1 MDEIEIILIA
11 LLVSVAL
18 LASAARAVNL
28 PYPVVLV
35 LGGILLGVLPG
46 LPEARLNP
54 DLVLVIFL
62 PPLIYSSAF
71 FTNLSDLRRDLR
83 PISTLAI
90 GLVLATT
97 CTVAVAAHAVI
108 DDMSWAV
115 AFTLGAIVAPT
126 DTVAVG
132 AIVQRMGLPRRM
144 REVLEG
150 ESLINDGTALVAY
163 KVAVAAVATGS
174 FSLAD
179 AGFHFIA
186 DAGGGVLIGLAAGYV
201 IAEVRRR
208 LDDPLVENTIS
219 LLTGYAAYVP
229 AEQLGAS
236 GILAAVTV
244 GVYMGFRS
252 AGIVSPATRLQASML
267 WEVLVFL
274 LNAILFVLIGLQL
287 PLIVDGLG
295 GYAAMT
301 LVGWGLLV
309 SGGVIITRL
318 VWQHTIVFLI
328 RAIDRRPHLVGQ
340 RTTWQMR
347 TVSAWA
353 GIRGAV
359 SLAAALALPADFPQR
374 DLVIFLTFCVIAVTL
389 VGQGLTL
396 PYVIRRLGVSDG
408 GRAEKEE
415 LKARLLATKAAIA
428 RIDELGGED
437 WTRDETIERMRA
449 LYEYRKRRLA
459 ARAGKVEDDGY
470 EDRSVAYQ
478 TLVREVLEAQ
488 RAELQR
494 LRAEGTIS
502 AEVMRRIER
511 ELDLEDQRLEI

>member
-1 MDEIEIILIA
+1 MHEIELILIA
-11 LLVSVAL
+11 LLVSVAV
-18 LASAARAVNL
+18 LASAARAAHL
-28 PYPVVLV
+28 PYPIVLV
-35 LGGILLGVLPG
+35 LGGIVLGLIPG

-97 CTVAVAAHAVI
+97 VTVALAAHAVV

-126 DTVAVG
+126 DTIAVS
-132 AIVQRMGLPRRM
+132 AILQRMNLPRRM
-144 REVLEG
+144 LNVLEG

-163 KVAVAAVATGS
+163 KVAVVAVTTGA

-179 AGFHFIA
+179 AGFHFLA
-186 DAGGGVLIGLAAGYV
+186 DAGGGILIGLGTGFV
-201 IAEVRRR
+201 LAEVRRR
-208 LDDPLVENTIS
+208 LDDPLIENTIS
-219 LLTGYAAYVP
+219 LLSGYAAYVP
-229 AEQLGAS
+229 AERAGAS

-244 GVYMGFRS
+244 GVYIGAR
-252 AGIVSPATRLQASML
+252 APGIVSPATRLQGQML

-287 PLIVDGLG
+287 PVIVDGLG
-295 GYAAMT
+295 GYSAAT
-301 LVGWGLLV
+301 LLGWGLLV
-309 SGGVIITRL
+309 PAVVILTRL
-318 VWQHTIVFLI
+318 VWQNTVVFLI
-328 RAIDRRPHLVGQ
+328 RALDRRPHLVAQ

-347 TVSAWA
+347 TVSAWC

-359 SLAAALALPADFPQR
+359 SLAAALALPAHFPQR
-374 DLVIFLTFCVIAVTL
+374 ELVVFLVFCVIALTL

-408 GRAEKEE
+408 GRSEKEE
-415 LKARLLATKAAIA
+415 LKARLMVTKAAIA
-428 RIDELGGED
+428 RIDELGGAE
-437 WTRDETIERMRA
+437 WTRDDTVERMRG

-459 ARAGKVEDDGY
+459 ARAGRIEDEGY

-478 TLVREVLEAQ
+478 TMVREVLEAQ
-488 RAELQR
+488 RAELTR
-494 LRAEGTIS
+494 LRADGTIS
-502 AEVMRRIER
+502 SEVMRRLER

>member
-1 MDEIEIILIA
+1 MDEIELILIA
-11 LLVSVAL
+11 LLVSVAG
-18 LASAARAVNL
+18 LASVARHFNL
-28 PYPVVLV
+28 PYPILLV
-35 LGGILLGVLPG
+35 LGGIVLGVLPG

-83 PISTLAI
+83 PISLLAI
-90 GLVLATT
+90 GLVLVTT
-97 CTVAVAAHAVI
+97 CTVALAAHAVI
-108 DDMSWAV
+108 DGMSWAV

-126 DTVAVG
+126 DTVAVS
-132 AIVQRMGLPRRM
+132 AILERMNLPRRM
-144 REVLEG
+144 RSVLEG

-163 KVAVAAVATGS
+163 KVAVAAVVTGS

-179 AGFHFIA
+179 AGFHFVV
-186 DAGGGVLIGLAAGYV
+186 DAGAGVLIGLAAGWV

-208 LDDPLVENTIS
+208 LDDPLIENTIS
-219 LLTGYAAYVP
+219 LLSGYAAYIP
-229 AEQLGAS
+229 AERIGAS

-244 GVYMGFRS
+244 GIYMGFR
-252 AGIVSPATRLQASML
+252 APGIVSPATRLQGSML

-274 LNAILFVLIGLQL
+274 LNAVLFVLIGLQL
-287 PLIVDGLG
+287 PVIVEALG
-295 GYAAMT
+295 EYAVMT

-309 SGGVIITRL
+309 ASVVILTRL
-318 VWQHTIVFLI
+318 AWQNTIVFVV
-328 RAIDRRPHLVGQ
+328 RAVDRRPHLVAR
-340 RTTWQMR
+340 RTTWRTR
-347 TVSAWA
+347 TVGAWA

-374 DLVIFLTFCVIAVTL
+374 DLVVFLTFCVIAVTL

-396 PYVIRRLGVSDG
+396 PWLIRKLGVSDG
-408 GRAEKEE
+408 GSEEREE
-415 LKARLLATKAAIA
+415 LKARLMVTKAAIG
-428 RIDELGGED
+428 RIDELEGAE
-437 WTRDETIERMRA
+437 WTRDDTVERMRG

-459 ARAGKVEDDGY
+459 ARAGKAEDDGY

-478 TLVREVLEAQ
+478 TMVREVLEAQ
-488 RAELQR
+488 RAELVR

-502 AEVMRRIER
+502 AEVMRRLER

>member
-11 LLVSVAL
+11 LLVAVAVF
-18 LASAARAVNL
+18 ASAARAAHL
-28 PYPVVLV
+28 PYPIVLV
-35 LGGILLGVLPG
+35 LGGIVLGVVPG

-83 PISTLAI
+83 PISLLAI

-97 CTVAVAAHAVI
+97 GTVALAAHAVI

-126 DTVAVG
+126 DTIAVS
-132 AIVQRMGLPRRM
+132 AILQRMNLPRRM
-144 REVLEG
+144 RSVLEG

-174 FSLAD
+174 FSVAH
-179 AGFHFIA
+179 AGLQFLA
-186 DAGGGVLIGLAAGYV
+186 DAGGGVLIGLAVGYV

-208 LDDPLVENTIS
+208 LDDPLIENTIS
-219 LLTGYAAYVP
+219 LLSGFAAYIP
-229 AEQLGAS
+229 AERIGAS
-236 GILAAVTV
+236 GVLAAVTV
-244 GVYMGFRS
+244 GVYVGFRS
-252 AGIVSPATRLQASML
+252 PGIVSPATRLQGSML
-267 WEVLVFL
+267 WEVLIFL
-274 LNAILFVLIGLQL
+274 LNAVLFVLIGLQL
-287 PLIVDGLG
+287 PVIVGGLDG
-295 GYAAMT
+295 YSATT

-309 SGGVIITRL
+309 SAIVILTRL

-328 RAIDRRPHLVGQ
+328 RAIDRRPHLIAQ
-340 RTTWQMR
+340 RTDWRTR
-347 TVSAWA
+347 TVSGWA

-359 SLAAALALPADFPQR
+359 SLAAALALPAGFPER

-396 PYVIRRLGVSDG
+396 PWVIRRLGVSDG
-408 GRAEKEE
+408 GRARDEE
-415 LKARLLATKAAIA
+415 LKARLKVTKAAIA
-428 RIDELGGED
+428 RIDELGSAE
-437 WTRDETIERMRA
+437 WTRDESVERMRG

-459 ARAGKVEDDGY
+459 ARAGRIEDDGY

-488 RAELQR
+488 RAELLR
-494 LRAEGTIS
+494 LRADGTIS
-502 AEVMRRIER
+502 ADVMRTLER
-511 ELDLEDQRLEI
+511 EFDLEDQRLEI

>member
-11 LLVSVAL
+11 LLVAVAVF
-18 LASAARAVNL
+18 ASAARAAHL
-28 PYPVVLV
+28 PYPIVLV
-35 LGGILLGVLPG
+35 LGGIVLGIVPG

-83 PISTLAI
+83 PISLLAI
-90 GLVLATT
+90 GLVLVTT
-97 CTVAVAAHAVI
+97 ATVALAAHAVI
-108 DDMSWAV
+108 DGMSWAV

-126 DTVAVG
+126 DTIAVS
-132 AIVQRMGLPRRM
+132 AILQRMNLPRRM
-144 REVLEG
+144 RSVLEG

-174 FSLAD
+174 FSVAH
-179 AGFHFIA
+179 AGVQFLA
-186 DAGGGVLIGLAAGYV
+186 DAGGGVLIGLAAGWV

-208 LDDPLVENTIS
+208 LDDPLIENTIS
-219 LLTGYAAYVP
+219 LLSGYAAYIP
-229 AEQLGAS
+229 AERIGAS
-236 GILAAVTV
+236 GVLAAVTV

-252 AGIVSPATRLQASML
+252 PGIVAPATRLQGSML
-267 WEVLVFL
+267 WEVLIFL
-274 LNAILFVLIGLQL
+274 LNAVLFVLIGLQL
-287 PLIVDGLG
+287 PVIVGGLDGYSAG
-295 GYAAMT
+295 T

-309 SGGVIITRL
+309 AAVVILTRL
-318 VWQHTIVFLI
+318 AWQHMIVFLI
-328 RAIDRRPHLVGQ
+328 RAIDRRPHLVAQ
-340 RTTWQMR
+340 RTNWQTR
-347 TVSAWA
+347 TVSGWA

-359 SLAAALALPADFPQR
+359 SLAAALALPASFPER

-396 PYVIRRLGVSDG
+396 PWLIRKLGVSDD
-408 GRAEKEE
+408 GRARDEE
-415 LKARLLATKAAIA
+415 LKARLKVTKAAIA
-428 RIDELGGED
+428 RIDELGGAE
-437 WTRDETIERMRA
+437 WTRDDSVERMRG

-459 ARAGKVEDDGY
+459 ARAGRIEDDGY

-478 TLVREVLEAQ
+478 TLVREILEAQ

-494 LRAEGTIS
+494 LRADGTIS
-502 AEVMRRIER
+502 ADVMRMLER

>member
-1 MDEIEIILIA
+1 MDQIEIILVA
-11 LLVSVAL
+11 LLVSVAV
-18 LASAARAVNL
+18 LAAAARAARL
-28 PYPVVLV
+28 PYPIVLV
-35 LGGILLGVLPG
+35 LGGIVLGVVPG

-83 PISTLAI
+83 PISLLAI

-97 CTVAVAAHAVI
+97 VTVALAAHAVI

-126 DTVAVG
+126 DTIAVS
-132 AIVQRMGLPRRM
+132 AILQRMNLPRRM
-144 REVLEG
+144 RSVLEG

-163 KVAVAAVATGS
+163 RVAVAAVVHGS

-179 AGFHFIA
+179 AGLQFLA
-186 DAGGGVLIGLAAGYV
+186 DAGAGVLIGLVAGYV
-201 IAEVRRR
+201 VAEVRRR
-208 LDDPLVENTIS
+208 LDDPLIENTIS
-219 LLTGYAAYVP
+219 LLSGYAAYIP
-229 AEQLGAS
+229 AERVGAS
-236 GILAAVTV
+236 GVLAAVTV

-252 AGIVSPATRLQASML
+252 PGIVSPATRLQGSML

-274 LNAILFVLIGLQL
+274 LNAVLFVLIGLQL
-287 PLIVDGLG
+287 PVIVGGLDGYSAG
-295 GYAAMT
+295 T
-301 LVGWGLLV
+301 LLGWGLLV
-309 SGGVIITRL
+309 SAVVILTRL
-318 VWQHTIVFLI
+318 VWQHTIVFVI

-340 RTTWQMR
+340 RTSWQTR
-347 TVSAWA
+347 TVAAWA

-359 SLAAALALPADFPQR
+359 SLAAALALPAGFPAR

-396 PYVIRRLGVSDG
+396 PWLIRTLGVSDG
-408 GRAEKEE
+408 GRAAEEE
-415 LKARLLATKAAIA
+415 LKARLKVTKAAIA
-428 RIDELGGED
+428 RIDELGGAE
-437 WTRDETIERMRA
+437 WTRDDSVERMRG

-459 ARAGKVEDDGY
+459 ARAGRIEDDGY

-478 TLVREVLEAQ
+478 TLVREILEAQ

-494 LRAEGTIS
+494 LRADGTIS
-502 AEVMRRIER
+502 ADVMRTLER

>member
-1 MDEIEIILIA
+1 MDQIEIILIA
-11 LLVSVAL
+11 LLVAVVV
-18 LASAARAVNL
+18 LASAARAARM

-35 LGGILLGVLPG
+35 LGGIVLGLLPG
-46 LPEARLNP
+46 LPEVRLNP

-71 FTNLSDLRRDLR
+71 FTNLSELRRDLR

-90 GLVLATT
+90 GLVMATT
-97 CTVAVAAHAVI
+97 GTVALVAHAVI

-132 AIVQRMGLPRRM
+132 AILERMNLPRRM
-144 REVLEG
+144 RSVLES

-163 KVAVAAVATGS
+163 KVAVAAVLTGS
-174 FSLAD
+174 FSVAD
-179 AGFHFIA
+179 AGFHFLA
-186 DAGGGVLIGLAAGYV
+186 DAGGGILIGLAAGYV

-208 LDDPLVENTIS
+208 LDDPVIENTIS
-219 LLTGYAAYVP
+219 LLSGYAAYVP
-229 AEQLGAS
+229 AERIGAS

-244 GVYMGFRS
+244 GIYIGFR
-252 AGIVSPATRLQASML
+252 APGIVSPATRLQGTML

-274 LNAILFVLIGLQL
+274 LNAMLFVLIGLQL
-287 PLIVDGLG
+287 PVIVDGLG
-295 GYAAMT
+295 DFSTPT
-301 LVGWGLLV
+301 LLGWGLLV
-309 SGGVIITRL
+309 SAVVILTRL
-318 VWQHTIVFLI
+318 VWQNTIVFLI
-328 RAIDRRPHLVGQ
+328 RAIDRRPHLVAQ

-347 TVSAWA
+347 TVSGWA

-359 SLAAALALPADFPQR
+359 SLAAALALPGGFPER

-396 PYVIRRLGVSDG
+396 PYLIRRLGVSDG
-408 GRAEKEE
+408 GRSEKEE
-415 LKARLLATKAAIA
+415 LKARLMVTKAAIN
-428 RIDELGGED
+428 RIDELGSAE
-437 WTRDETIERMRA
+437 WTRDDTVERMRG

-459 ARAGKVEDDGY
+459 ARAGRIEDDGY

-478 TLVREVLEAQ
+478 TMVREVLEAQ
-488 RAELQR
+488 RAELLR
-494 LRAEGTIS
+494 LRADGTIS
-502 AEVMRRIER
+502 ADVMRRLER

>member
-1 MDEIEIILIA
+1 MDEIELILIA

-18 LASAARAVNL
+18 LASAARAANL

-35 LGGILLGVLPG
+35 LGGIVLGVVPG
-46 LPEARLNP
+46 LPEARLDP

-62 PPLIYSSAF
+62 PPLIYASAF

-83 PISTLAI
+83 PISLLAI

-97 CTVAVAAHAVI
+97 GTVALAAHTAI
-108 DDMSWAV
+108 DGMSWAV

-132 AIVQRMGLPRRM
+132 AILQRMNLPRRM
-144 REVLEG
+144 RSVLES

-163 KVAVAAVATGS
+163 KVAVAAVMTGS

-179 AGFHFIA
+179 AGFHFLA
-186 DAGGGVLIGLAAGYV
+186 DAGGGILIGLAAGSV

-208 LDDPLVENTIS
+208 LDDPLIENTIS
-219 LLTGYAAYVP
+219 LLSGYAAYIP
-229 AEQLGAS
+229 AERIGAS

-244 GVYMGFRS
+244 GIFMGFR
-252 AGIVSPATRLQASML
+252 APGIVSPATRLQGSML

-287 PLIVDGLG
+287 PVIVAALG
-295 GYAAMT
+295 DFSVAT

-309 SGGVIITRL
+309 SAVVILTRL
-318 VWQHTIVFLI
+318 LWQHSMVFLI
-328 RAIDRRPHLVGQ
+328 RALDRRPHLVGQ

-347 TVSAWA
+347 TVSGWA

-359 SLAAALALPADFPQR
+359 SLAAALALPAD
-374 DLVIFLTFCVIAVTL
+374 
-389 VGQGLTL
+389 L
-396 PYVIRRLGVSDG
+396 PGARPRRLPDLLRHRGDARRTG
-408 GRAEKEE
+408 TDAALRHPQAGRRRRRPGRAGGAQGP
-415 LKARLLATKAAIA
+415 ARGDEGRARPARRARRRGMDARRHDRAHARPLRVPQAAP
-428 RIDELGGED
+428 R
-437 WTRDETIERMRA
+437 
-449 LYEYRKRRLA
+449 
-459 ARAGKVEDDGY
+459 RAGRRAPDDGY

-488 RAELQR
+488 RSELLR
-494 LRAEGTIS
+494 LRADGTIS
-502 AEVMRRIER
+502 AEVMRRLER

>member
-1 MDEIEIILIA
+1 MNEIELILIA
-11 LLVSVAL
+11 LLVAVAV
-18 LASAARAVNL
+18 LASAARAADL

-35 LGGILLGVLPG
+35 LGGVVMGFVPG
-46 LPEARLNP
+46 LPEVRLNP

-83 PISTLAI
+83 PISLLAI

-97 CTVAVAAHAVI
+97 GTVALAAHAVI
-108 DDMSWAV
+108 DGMSWAA

-126 DTVAVG
+126 DTVAVS
-132 AIVQRMGLPRRM
+132 AILQRMNLPRRM
-144 REVLEG
+144 RSVLEG

-163 KVAVAAVATGS
+163 KVAVAAAVTGS
-174 FSLAD
+174 FSVPD
-179 AGFHFIA
+179 AGVRFLV
-186 DAGGGVLIGLAAGYV
+186 DAGGGILIGLAVGYV

-208 LDDPLVENTIS
+208 LDDPLIENTIS
-219 LLTGYAAYVP
+219 LLSGYAAYVP
-229 AEQLGAS
+229 AERLGTS

-244 GVYMGFRS
+244 GVYVGIR
-252 AGIVSPATRLQASML
+252 APGIVSPATRLQGSML

-274 LNAILFVLIGLQL
+274 LNAMLFVLIGLQL
-287 PLIVDGLG
+287 PVIVDGLG
-295 GYAAMT
+295 DYATGT

-309 SGGVIITRL
+309 AGVVILTRL
-318 VWQHTIVFLI
+318 VWQNVIVFLI
-328 RAIDRRPHLVGQ
+328 RAIDRRPELIAQ
-340 RTTWQMR
+340 RTTWQIR

-359 SLAAALALPADFPQR
+359 SLAAALALPIDFPQR
-374 DLVIFLTFCVIAVTL
+374 DLLIFLTFCVIAVTL

-396 PYVIRRLGVSDG
+396 PYVIRKLGVSDG
-408 GRAEKEE
+408 GRVEREE
-415 LKARLLATKAAIA
+415 LKARLLVTKAAIA
-428 RIDELGGED
+428 RIDELGGEE
-437 WTRDETIERMRA
+437 WTRDDMVERMRR
-449 LYEYRKRRLA
+449 LYEYRERRMA

-478 TLVREVLEAQ
+478 TMVREVLEAQ
-488 RAELQR
+488 RAELLR
-494 LRAEGTIS
+494 LRAAGTIS
-502 AEVMRRIER
+502 AEVMRRLER

>member
-11 LLVSVAL
+11 LLVSVAVL
-18 LASAARAVNL
+18 SAAARAAHL
-28 PYPVVLV
+28 PYPIVLV
-35 LGGILLGVLPG
+35 LGGIVLGVVPG

-83 PISTLAI
+83 PISLLAI
-90 GLVLATT
+90 GLVLATA
-97 CTVAVAAHAVI
+97 CTVALAAHAVI
-108 DDMSWAV
+108 DNMSWAV

-126 DTVAVG
+126 DTVAVS
-132 AIVQRMGLPRRM
+132 AILERMNLPRRM
-144 REVLEG
+144 RSVLEG

-163 KVAVAAVATGS
+163 KVAVAAVVTGS

-179 AGFHFIA
+179 AGFHFLV
-186 DAGGGVLIGLAAGYV
+186 DAGAGVLIGLAAGWV

-208 LDDPLVENTIS
+208 LDDPLIENTIS
-219 LLTGYAAYVP
+219 LLSGYAAYIP
-229 AEQLGAS
+229 AERIGAS

-244 GVYMGFRS
+244 GVYMGYRS
-252 AGIVSPATRLQASML
+252 AGIVSPATRLQGSML

-287 PLIVDGLG
+287 PVIVDGLG
-295 GYAAMT
+295 GFSVMT

-309 SGGVIITRL
+309 SAVVIVTRL
-318 VWQHTIVFLI
+318 VWQNTIVFLI
-328 RAIDRRPHLVGQ
+328 RAIDRRPHLVAQ
-340 RTTWQMR
+340 RTDWRTR
-347 TVSAWA
+347 TVGGWA

-374 DLVIFLTFCVIAVTL
+374 DLVIFLTFCVIAATL

-396 PYVIRRLGVSDG
+396 PWLIRKLGVSDG
-408 GRAEKEE
+408 GRAEEEE
-415 LKARLLATKAAIA
+415 LKARLVVTKAAIT
-428 RIDELGGED
+428 RIDELGGEE
-437 WTRDETIERMRA
+437 WTRDDTIERMRG
-449 LYEYRKRRLA
+449 LYEYRKRRLS
-459 ARAGKVEDDGY
+459 ARAGRIEDDGY

-488 RAELQR
+488 RAELLR
-494 LRAEGTIS
+494 LRADGTIS
-502 AEVMRRIER
+502 AEVMRRVER